1 MPNKLVADMIES
13 GSSPESLKQDFL
25 AAASAQFGGGFVWLV
40 SENQSGLL
48 RILCTYSAGTPYS
61 EAFARQ
67 QPVDT
72 NNEPPRKSAGWL
84 ADSFANRP
92 GPVGVAPGGR
102 QVTPLLCVNTWEHA
116 WLFDYGFGGAAGG
129 GKDEYLERWWDRV
142 DWNLV
147 ENSHKEAPGYNGHMH
162 SRTG

>member
-1 MPNKLVADMIES
+1 MVES

-40 SENQSGLL
+40 SDHKNGLL
-48 RILCTYSAGTPYS
+48 RIMCTYSAGTPYS

-72 NNEPPRKSAGWL
+72 NTEPPRKPSSGWYDPDAF
-84 ADSFANRP
+84 ADRG
-92 GPVGVAPGGR
+92 GPVNSAPGGI

-116 WLFDYGFGGAAGG
+116 WLFDYGFGGEAGG
-129 GKDEYLERWWDRV
+129 GKDEYLERWWNRI
-142 DWNLV
+142 DWNVV
-147 ENSHKEAPGYNGHMH
+147 ENAHKESPGYSGKLY
-162 SRTG
+162 SRTL